1 VAGNYTQLYYHF
13 VWSTRDR
20 QALILAEIESELH
33 TCIRRKCEALRVL
46 VLALNSMP
54 DHVHLVCSLPT
65 HLAVA
70 EFVEAIKG
78 ASAHFINHRPGLSA
92 HLYWQ
97 CGYGVLTFSKRDL
110 PRVVRYVQQQQAHH
124 KSRQLSAA
132 MERWSAPPREQ
143 GSRSKGSEAD

>member
-1 VAGNYTQLYYHF
+1 MAGNYTQLYYHF
-13 VWSTRDR
+13 VWSTRER
-20 QALILAEIESELH
+20 QALILQEIESEVH

-70 EFVEAIKG
+70 EFMEAIKG

-92 HLYWQ
+92 RLYWQ
-97 CGYGVLTFSKRDL
+97 SGYGVLTFSKRDV
-110 PRVVRYVQQQQAHH
+110 PRVVRYVQQQRAHH
-124 KSRQLSAA
+124 QSHQLSPAL
-132 MERWSAPPREQ
+132 ERWSAPGTEQ
-143 GSRSKGSEAD
+143 ESQSKGSAAD